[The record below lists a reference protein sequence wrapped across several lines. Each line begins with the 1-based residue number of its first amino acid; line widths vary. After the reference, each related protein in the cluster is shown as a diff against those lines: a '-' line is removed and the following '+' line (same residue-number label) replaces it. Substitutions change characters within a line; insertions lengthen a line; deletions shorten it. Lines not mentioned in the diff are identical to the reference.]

1 MSGNRGRARVSV
13 RGRPSEISQGKCAR
27 SRVKRARE
35 RQIWAE
41 QSRAERSCELRSAKS
56 SFSRLW
62 IRAAESIKHG
72 QAAGS
77 V

>member
-13 RGRPSEISQGKCAR
+13 RGRSSEISQGKCAR
-27 SRVKRARE
+27 SRVKR
-35 RQIWAE
+35 QIWAE
-41 QSRAERSCELRSAKS
+41 QRGAEQSCELRSAKS